1 MRTLQLYDQNGE
13 KLGLYN
19 TLIQDDDTIDKI
31 IEGIIEYITQ
41 VFERGDDIDERETF
55 DKLLL
60 KNGIERIYS
69 EDFNTEFNDS

>member
-69 EDFNTEFNDS
+69 EDFNIEFNDS